1 MMDFRYKPDDYET
14 KLIILY
20 AIQNLKS
27 SPTYHILSQVVTGA
41 ADINYFEIQVYIDEL
56 LGLKSIEEYTVDG
69 ETVYTLTP
77 SGEEMCEYFS
87 RSIPASIR
95 QKIEDSAYAI
105 NGDTTDRNKVYA
117 DYIPISEYEYKVK
130 CGILEDNVKLLDFEM
145 YAGPKVRAKEIC
157 EYFKEHTK
165 DFYIA
170 IIDHLEKNA
179 KEEENND

>member
-1 MMDFRYKPDDYET
+1 MDLFRYKPDDYET

-27 SPTYHILSQVVTGA
+27 SPTYNVLSQVVTGA

-56 LGLKSIEEYTVDG
+56 VGLKSIEEYIVDT

-105 NGDTTDRNKVYA
+105 NGDTTGCTTPCLSLPTTVGN
-117 DYIPISEYEYKVK
+117 
-130 CGILEDNVKLLDFEM
+130 GLLTSCTLGCWPFLS
-145 YAGPKVRAKEIC
+145 P
-157 EYFKEHTK
+157 
-165 DFYIA
+165 
-170 IIDHLEKNA
+170 
-179 KEEENND
+179 